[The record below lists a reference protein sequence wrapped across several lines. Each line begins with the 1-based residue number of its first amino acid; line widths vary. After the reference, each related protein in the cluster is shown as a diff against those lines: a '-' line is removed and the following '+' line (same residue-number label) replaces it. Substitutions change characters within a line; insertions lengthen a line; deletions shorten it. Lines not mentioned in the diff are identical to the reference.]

1 MYRVTPIF
9 ENENLVAS
17 EFTDGSGICRRWRKR
32 GIKFNVY
39 VYNIQ
44 PDIIIDYKTGD
55 NLEQKMTM
63 KKRRRG
69 HPAPE
74 KCL

>member
-1 MYRVTPIF
+1 MEAESV
-9 ENENLVAS
+9 E
-17 EFTDGSGICRRWRKR
+17 DGGK

-55 NLEQKMTM
+55 NRAEDDDE
-63 KKRRRG
+63 KRRRG